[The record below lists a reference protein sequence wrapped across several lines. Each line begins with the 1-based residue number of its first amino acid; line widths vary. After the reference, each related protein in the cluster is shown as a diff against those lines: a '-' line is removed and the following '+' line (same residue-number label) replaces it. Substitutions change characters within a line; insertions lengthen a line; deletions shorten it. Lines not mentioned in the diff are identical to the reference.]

1 MKSLQQQV
9 LLRDAAYLAIGISQ
23 YWLCEKTDFSE
34 WLLRF
39 GVPLLTGNNVHKIL
53 VRRVLWL
60 IGCWISEIKP
70 NLHGPLFDA
79 LVRYSSEVTDLLHIL
94 KHQPTQVRVLHHQ
107 DLVIRITATQA
118 IHSVLT
124 DWQFSSEHLIPH
136 ASRVVRALYDV
147 VSSVSEYET
156 RVVVLN
162 VLNELVKQMD
172 SKVCVVAK
180 EIVSPLPAL
189 WNSATK
195 ENQNLL
201 QSSVLRVFDSLV
213 KSMNRKAL
221 ELHDMVVTLVQ
232 FSCDTDRAEE
242 LYLAADGP

>member
-1 MKSLQQQV
+1 M
-9 LLRDAAYLAIGISQ
+9 
-23 YWLCEKTDFSE
+23 
-34 WLLRF
+34 
-39 GVPLLTGNNVHKIL
+39 
-53 VRRVLWL
+53 LWL

-79 LVRYSSEVTDLLHIL
+79 LVRYSIESHKPTTTYS
-94 KHQPTQVRVLHHQ
+94 QTSTNTQVRVLHHQ

-136 ASRVVRALYDV
+136 ASRVVRALYNV

-156 RVVVLN
+156 RVVVIN

-172 SKVCVVAK
+172 SRVCVVAK
-180 EIVSPLPAL
+180 DIVSPLPAL

-242 LYLAADGP
+242 LYLAADGT

>member
-1 MKSLQQQV
+1 M
-9 LLRDAAYLAIGISQ
+9 
-23 YWLCEKTDFSE
+23 
-34 WLLRF
+34 
-39 GVPLLTGNNVHKIL
+39 
-53 VRRVLWL
+53 
-60 IGCWISEIKP
+60 
-70 NLHGPLFDA
+70 
-79 LVRYSSEVTDLLHIL
+79 
-94 KHQPTQVRVLHHQ
+94 LHHQ

-156 RVVVLN
+156 RVVVIN

-172 SKVCVVAK
+172 SRVCVVAK

-242 LYLAADGP
+242 LYLAADGT